1 MDDALLGLLGEVLS
15 CAKAIFDVID
25 QVQQA
30 DAADHEALEEL
41 QITVGDMED
50 DIKLFKTVLL
60 VWKSESTK
68 SYLLYI
74 IFSYPHRRCVI

>member
-1 MDDALLGLLGEVLS
+1 MDPDTLLGLLGRVLS

-30 DAADHEALEEL
+30 DAADHEALKEL

-50 DIKLFKTVLL
+50 DIKLFKTMLL
-60 VWKSESTK
+60 VWGPEDMKFYH
-68 SYLLYI
+68 YL
-74 IFSYPHRRCVI
+74 FFKFPHRRCVI